1 MDSPAARPNA
11 TADFHYLW
19 PRGEKSKPVRADFL
33 FLIVQ
38 ENEHIVHCPVV
49 SGRSLVFS
57 SRFGWTIWFVVI
69 ISEKRNQNRCK
80 LGG

>member
-1 MDSPAARPNA
+1 MDSPAARPNT
-11 TADFHYLW
+11 TADFHYLR

-38 ENEHIVHCPVV
+38 ENENIVHCLVV
-49 SGRSLVFS
+49 GGRSLVFS

-69 ISEKRNQNRCK
+69 FSEKRNQNRCK